1 VVRRSQSMIDVVGC
15 VTLVIPAKVTT
26 RGEGESGH
34 DRTASNKGRS
44 EKDASDAWQRTSK
57 RSL

>member
-1 VVRRSQSMIDVVGC
+1 

-34 DRTASNKGRS
+34 DRTASNRGRS
-44 EKDASDAWQRTSK
+44 EKDTSDAVKDRQMVLVASGNCDGMCIA
-57 RSL
+57 